1 MYCWRCKN
9 YADFDL
15 YCVAQYRK
23 HCCYLRRK
31 IKSYKSKNL
40 YRSTVFELYL
50 HKEKCL
56 RIYDCHGNSTYKK
69 ITSHYYM
76 LSNYFRLTNQ
86 KIQTISRLTCLKWL
100 TSVLLSC
107 KHKINFLKIRRM
119 DQILHDTV
127 VNRRNTVFIKCYK
140 SLYS

>member
-1 MYCWRCKN
+1 
-9 YADFDL
+9 
-15 YCVAQYRK
+15 
-23 HCCYLRRK
+23 
-31 IKSYKSKNL
+31 
-40 YRSTVFELYL
+40 
-50 HKEKCL
+50 
-56 RIYDCHGNSTYKK
+56 
-69 ITSHYYM
+69 M

-127 VNRRNTVFIKCYK
+127 VNRRNTVFIKCYMDISLPISGKESSYFMLKKNRYIHNELLNK
-140 SLYS
+140 SMNTSSF